1 MVNIHVA
8 QKVSGVTKERMIDVS
23 DVLNGTRVAKTIKTT
38 ISQSAD
44 LSKITFKGCT
54 NVTVKVWILLKNK
67 PKSHKDLLSN
77 TELSF
82 AG

>member
-1 MVNIHVA
+1 M
-8 QKVSGVTKERMIDVS
+8 ERNGQHTCSTESVRGYKRAANEQMIDVS

-54 NVTVKVWILLKNK
+54 NVTVKV
-67 PKSHKDLLSN
+67 
-77 TELSF
+77 
-82 AG
+82 